1 LGEPRIVVAL
11 HGGHEFDG
19 LGERLMALSESFE
32 AFVYVHGR
40 PARSSLSS
48 LPRTPAA
55 LSFTDSGSA
64 R

>member
-1 LGEPRIVVAL
+1 MALGE
-11 HGGHEFDG
+11 F
-19 LGERLMALSESFE
+19 FE

-40 PARSSLSS
+40 LARSSVSS